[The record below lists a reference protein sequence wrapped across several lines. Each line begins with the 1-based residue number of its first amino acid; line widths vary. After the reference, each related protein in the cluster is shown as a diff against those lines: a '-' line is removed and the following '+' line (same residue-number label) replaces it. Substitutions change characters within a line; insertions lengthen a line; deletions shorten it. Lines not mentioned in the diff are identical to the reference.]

1 MRARIKMIVAAAAL
15 VTVVLGQAG
24 TANAVVAATI
34 RGSGTSWS
42 PTHVTINRGQ
52 TVKWKATSG
61 NHTVHA
67 YGGNWSFSKTLDSGT
82 SRTHTFNGTGTF
94 KFYCTIH
101 ASVSGGVC
109 SGMCG
114 RVRVT

>member
-1 MRARIKMIVAAAAL
+1 MSARIRNVVAAAAL
-15 VTVVLGQAG
+15 VALVLGQAG
-24 TANAVVAATI
+24 TANAVVAATV

-42 PTHVTINRGQ
+42 PTHVTIDRGQ

-67 YGGNWSFSKTLDSGT
+67 YGGNWSFSQRLDSGT
-82 SRTHTFNGTGTF
+82 SRTHTFNSTGTF

-101 ASVSGGVC
+101 GNLSGGTC

>member
-1 MRARIKMIVAAAAL
+1 MSVRIRTIVVAAAL
-15 VTVVLGQAG
+15 STLVLGQAG

-42 PTHVTINRGQ
+42 PTHVTIDRGQ

-61 NHTVHA
+61 NHTVRS
-67 YGGNWSFSKTLDSGT
+67 YGGNWSFSRSLDQGT
-82 SRTHTFNGTGTF
+82 SRTHTFNSTGTF

-101 ASVSGGVC
+101 GNLSGGTC